1 MPSLSLRE
9 STRGHLEGVGG
20 MQGHRSLVVGHSA
33 QSRRKPLEW
42 GQVVCAVAQS
52 EPGGTGEAEV
62 PSCIQ
67 SCMYRGS
74 RISWHSSHN
83 HSWRETAC
91 QARPVPGNNH
101 ICAVVLPS
109 IKDQRGGTS
118 LVVQRLTLCLPM
130 QGTQVRTLVQE
141 DPTCDGIAKPLTHS
155 Y

>member
-1 MPSLSLRE
+1 
-9 STRGHLEGVGG
+9 
-20 MQGHRSLVVGHSA
+20 MQGHRGLVVGHSA
-33 QSRRKPLEW
+33 QSGRKPLEW

-67 SCMYRGS
+67 SCMCRGS
-74 RISWHSSHN
+74 RISWHSSHS
-83 HSWRETAC
+83 HSRIETAC
-91 QARPVPGNNH
+91 QAQPVPGNNH

-118 LVVQRLTLCLPM
+118 LVDQRLRLCLPM

-141 DPTCDGIAKPLTHS
+141 DSTHYRATKPLCLS